1 MDSQFNT
8 LARSY
13 HDNFLE
19 YKLTGQPS
27 YQEAYKSAQ
36 KDMDNI
42 ISIMSDENSKQK
54 KDISDFYNQDLEGKM
69 RDTRYEKQ
77 DTQRK
82 IVSENDQLISAQM
95 RSTGGTSEVVDQ
107 PVMTSRW
114 IALGVMSVVAV
125 LLGIL

>member
-19 YKLTGQPS
+19 YKLTGKPS

-114 IALGVMSVVAV
+114 IALGVMSAVAV